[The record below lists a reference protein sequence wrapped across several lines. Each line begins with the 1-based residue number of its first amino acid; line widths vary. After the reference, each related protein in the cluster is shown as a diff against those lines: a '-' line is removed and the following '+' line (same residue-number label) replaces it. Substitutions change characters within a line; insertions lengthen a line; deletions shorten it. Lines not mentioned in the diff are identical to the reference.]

1 MFRIYFVT
9 FWGPAKTHN
18 AEHAH
23 EAPVVMLIPLII
35 LALLSIG
42 AGFIPMAEFVS
53 KGAPLEHHGIN
64 FAIAVPAVLVALIG
78 IGAAYLLYGTDK
90 KLYRKASAMMGMAY
104 YVIKRKFFIDEIYL
118 FVTHKIIFAYIA
130 RPIAWFDRHVVDG
143 GVNLSAWITR
153 MTGTMLSFTQT
164 GQVQTYAVWY
174 AIGILL
180 VVLMVLSMAI

>member
-1 MFRIYFVT
+1 
-9 FWGPAKTHN
+9 
-18 AEHAH
+18 
-23 EAPVVMLIPLII
+23 
-35 LALLSIG
+35 
-42 AGFIPMAEFVS
+42 
-53 KGAPLEHHGIN
+53 
-64 FAIAVPAVLVALIG
+64 
-78 IGAAYLLYGTDK
+78 LLYGTDK